1 MKRISVTAVVLLALT
16 AAVRGAGTA
25 PGPIDLDEAL
35 ARQSANDLVSGAS
48 TAYDCDMI
56 LRTFRSV
63 GTAESPVYLVEVQ
76 ASGPECDAAILL
88 LGRHGSEKNLVF
100 RRWDPAP
107 DIHEIE
113 PGERGD

>member
-1 MKRISVTAVVLLALT
+1 
-16 AAVRGAGTA
+16 
-25 PGPIDLDEAL
+25 
-35 ARQSANDLVSGAS
+35 
-48 TAYDCDMI
+48 MI

-76 ASGPECDAAILL
+76 ASGPECDAAFLL

>member
-1 MKRISVTAVVLLALT
+1 MKRFSIIAIALFALA
-16 AAVRGAGTA
+16 APARGAGTA

-35 ARQSANDLVSGAS
+35 ARQAASDLVGGAS

-63 GTAESPVYLVEVQ
+63 GTEESPVYLVEVQ
-76 ASGPECDAAILL
+76 ASGPECDDAFLL
-88 LGRHGSEKNLVF
+88 LGRHGSERNLIF

-107 DIHEIE
+107 DIHEIAP
-113 PGERGD
+113 PGRGG